1 MTQRPISRDAI
12 ITRMD
17 TYIAI
22 DIGGTHIRAGLY
34 PAEGIEPICVERIH
48 TQGKKGSSLERLFE
62 VITRIWPE
70 KDTVRC
76 VGLAAPGYIDPHH
89 GVIILAPNIPHWD
102 HLPLQQLVTEKF
114 NVPALLGNDANLA
127 AMGEWRYGAGKGF
140 HQLLYLTISTG
151 IGAGVI
157 INDNLLLGAHGLA
170 SELGHITIL
179 PDGPIC
185 GCGKKGHL
193 EALSSGT
200 AIARYVT
207 AQISAGRDSL
217 LKDEKEITSYKVAL
231 AAQANDGL
239 SKEAVSRA
247 GFYLGIGIANF
258 LQTFNPA
265 VVILGGGVS
274 RSGPLFWDS
283 MHQSLATHILSQEYL
298 RDLQI
303 LPADLGDDAGLVG
316 ALALAHTCAL

>member
-1 MTQRPISRDAI
+1 MAQRPIYRDAI

-62 VITRIWPE
+62 VITRLWPE
-70 KDTVRC
+70 KDAVRC
-76 VGLAAPGYIDPHH
+76 IGVAAPGYIDPHR

-102 HLPLQQLVTEKF
+102 HLPLQQLITDQYH
-114 NVPALLGNDANLA
+114 VPVLLGNDANLA
-127 AMGEWRYGAGKGF
+127 AMGEWRFGAGKGF
-140 HQLLYLTISTG
+140 HHLLYLTISTG

-170 SELGHITIL
+170 SELGHITVL
-179 PDGPIC
+179 PDGPKC
-185 GCGKKGHL
+185 SCGKKGHL
-193 EALSSGT
+193 EALASGT
-200 AIARYVT
+200 AIANYVIT
-207 AQISAGRDSL
+207 QISRGRDSM

-231 AAQANDGL
+231 AAQANDDL
-239 SKEAVSRA
+239 SKEAVSHA

-265 VVILGGGVS
+265 IVILGGGVS
-274 RSGPLFWDS
+274 RSGPLFWES
-283 MHQSLATHILSQEYL
+283 MNQSLAKHVLSTEYL
-298 RDLQI
+298 GNLQI
-303 LPADLGDDAGLVG
+303 VPAKLGDDAGLVG

>member
-1 MTQRPISRDAI
+1 MARCPICRDAI

-34 PAEGIEPICVERIH
+34 PSEGIEPICVERIH

-76 VGLAAPGYIDPHH
+76 IGVAAPGYIDPHR
-89 GVIILAPNIPHWD
+89 GIIIQAPNIHHWD
-102 HLPLQQLVTEKF
+102 HLPLQQLITDHVH
-114 NVPALLGNDANLA
+114 VPVLLGNDANLA
-127 AMGEWRYGAGKGF
+127 AMGEWRFGAGEGF
-140 HQLLYLTISTG
+140 HHLLYLTISTG

-170 SELGHITIL
+170 SELGHITVL
-179 PDGPIC
+179 PNGPKC
-185 GCGKKGHL
+185 SCGKKGHL
-193 EALSSGT
+193 EALASGT
-200 AIARYVT
+200 AIANYVIT
-207 AQISAGRDSL
+207 QISNGRDSML
-217 LKDEKEITSYKVAL
+217 NDEKEITSYKVAL
-231 AAQANDGL
+231 ASQANDDL
-239 SKEAVSRA
+239 AKEAVSRA

-265 VVILGGGVS
+265 IVILGGGVS
-274 RSGPLFWDS
+274 RSGPLFWES
-283 MHQSLATHILSQEYL
+283 MNQSLAKHILSKEYL
-298 RDLQI
+298 GNLQI
-303 LPADLGDDAGLVG
+303 VPSKLGDDAGLVG